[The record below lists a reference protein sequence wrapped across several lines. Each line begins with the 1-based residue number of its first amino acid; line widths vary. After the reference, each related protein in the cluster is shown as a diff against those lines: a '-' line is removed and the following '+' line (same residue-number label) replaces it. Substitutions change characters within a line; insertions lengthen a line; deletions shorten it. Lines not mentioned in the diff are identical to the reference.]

1 MHQTAL
7 TEKASIGAEAAEAAP
22 PPPLALVFVWR
33 PPCLSLLL
41 LRRPPRPR
49 WTIRGAGRR
58 LDSISRRRRRRRSR
72 SRSRAS
78 AGRLSRMRFRP
89 KGTEGEG
96 RGEVGLKRERVVVAA
111 AVAVARCK
119 FLLPFL
125 STAERA
131 SEDEAVAFNRH
142 ASGAQ
147 PRLSRSRNLAAR
159 ARRLSL
165 TLWWR
170 ETSVLHVDR
179 SGDKWRRCRRGLLLL
194 LLSLDQR

>member
-1 MHQTAL
+1 MPL
-7 TEKASIGAEAAEAAP
+7 P
-22 PPPLALVFVWR
+22 PPPPTSSEA
-33 PPCLSLLL
+33 
-41 LRRPPRPR
+41 
-49 WTIRGAGRR
+49 T
-58 LDSISRRRRRRRSR
+58 LDDSRRRAPSGLYFATPPPPKPESEQSERRQTF
-72 SRSRAS
+72 ANALS
-78 AGRLSRMRFRP
+78 A
-89 KGTEGEG
+89 EGNGG
-96 RGEVGLKRERVVVAA
+96 RGERGGRPEER
-111 AVAVARCK
+111 ARSSRGGSCSRA
-119 FLLPFL
+119 LQISPPF
-125 STAERA
+125 SFDRRA